1 MQEALQKGFKLSMAD
16 SKILKE
22 GINAVSELIT
32 EANLKI
38 KPQGLE
44 LVSMDPANVSMVIF
58 RVNSAAF
65 AEYKVPEE
73 QTIGLNISNLNQLLR
88 RLKADDILSMEL
100 KEGMLQIASVGSV
113 AKTFKLPLVDLE
125 EKEQKI
131 PDLKFPLSVTL
142 PSALL
147 IDAVEDA
154 DIVAE
159 SVSFAAEPQKFCMTA
174 QGDTSNANI
183 EILKGENIRIEIE
196 GDAKITSKYSVEYL
210 KKMVSGAKLS
220 DTAIIQFGK
229 DYPLKLQ
236 FKSENVSL
244 AFILAPRVDND

>member
-1 MQEALQKGFKLSMAD
+1 MQEAIQKGFKLSMAD

-22 GINAVSELIT
+22 GINAISELII

-58 RVNSAAF
+58 RVNGATF
-65 AEYKVPEE
+65 TEYKVSEE
-73 QTIGLNISNLNQLLR
+73 QTIGLNISNLKQIFR
-88 RLKADDILSMEL
+88 RLKSDDILSMEL
-100 KEGMLQIASVGSV
+100 KEGRLQIASVGSV
-113 AKTFKLPLVDLE
+113 AKTFKLPLVELE
-125 EKEQKI
+125 EKEQKV
-131 PDLKFPLSVTL
+131 PELKFPVSVTL

-154 DIVAE
+154 GIVAE
-159 SVSFAAEPQKFCMTA
+159 SVSFAAEPQKFCMSA
-174 QGDTSNANI
+174 QGDLSDANI

-196 GDAKITSKYSVEYL
+196 GDGKITSKYSVEYL
-210 KKMVSGAKLS
+210 KKMISGAKLS

-236 FKSENVSL
+236 FK
-244 AFILAPRVDND
+244 

>member
-1 MQEALQKGFKLSMAD
+1 MQEAIQKGFKLSMAD
-16 SKILKE
+16 PKILKE

-38 KPQGLE
+38 KLQGLE

-65 AEYKVPEE
+65 AEYKVSEE
-73 QTIGLNISNLNQLLR
+73 QTIGLNISNLKQLLR

-100 KEGMLQIASVGSV
+100 KEGMLQIAFVGSV

-131 PDLKFPLSVTL
+131 PDLKFPLSVAL

-174 QGDTSNANI
+174 QGDLGNANI
-183 EILKGENIRIEIE
+183 EITKGENVRINIE
-196 GDAKITSKYSVEYL
+196 GDSKITSKYSVEYL

-220 DTAIIQFGK
+220 DTAIILFVK
-229 DYPLKLQ
+229 K
-236 FKSENVSL
+236 
-244 AFILAPRVDND
+244 R